1 MVAIAIKQQE
11 IEKLCQRWPIKELAL
26 FGSVLRDDFRPD
38 SDVDVLVTFSDDSR
52 LTLFDHQ
59 RLQAELE
66 KVFERRI
73 DLVSRK
79 ALEQNHNA
87 ARKTAIL
94 QSAES
99 IYVS

>member
-1 MVAIAIKQQE
+1 MVAIALKQQE
-11 IEKLCQRWPIKELAL
+11 IASLCQRWPIKELAL
-26 FGSVLRDDFRPD
+26 FGSVLRNDFHPD
-38 SDVDVLVTFSDDSR
+38 SDVDILVTFADDSR

-73 DLVSRK
+73 DLISRK
-79 ALEQNHNA
+79 ALEQSHNA
-87 ARKTAIL
+87 ARRAAIL
-94 QSAES
+94 QSAEP

>member
-1 MVAIAIKQQE
+1 MVAIAIK
-11 IEKLCQRWPIKELAL
+11 EKELTSLCKRWPIKELAL
-26 FGSVLRDDFRPD
+26 FGSVLRNDFQPD
-38 SDVDVLVTFSDDSR
+38 SDVDILVTFADDSR

-73 DLVSRK
+73 DLISRK
-79 ALEQNHNA
+79 ALEQSHNA
-87 ARKTAIL
+87 ARRAAIL

-99 IYVS
+99 IYES